1 MRSFLALLVT
11 AMLSLSMTK
20 APTGVTRTFDITAY
34 QFGYTVT
41 PFPFSV
47 AVGDTV
53 VIRATSGDVVHGLV
67 MDPYVRDAVTLVPG
81 ETVTRT
87 FVADTR
93 GRFTFGCTSYCGF
106 GHFGMAD
113 SFYVYSPDG
122 TAPAIASL
130 APLSGPVQGATL
142 AINGSNFS
150 RNTRIAIDGA
160 SVPNAFVS
168 ATQIYT
174 LAPPHAPGVVA
185 VTVYNTDGQ
194 SATANFI
201 YEAPPRRRAVGLRQL
216 AAADSKQPR
225 SGGKPPQS

>member
-1 MRSFLALLVT
+1 MRRARSMSRGRWAVRRSPRSRRSRTRILSRAAGRRNADGRINGMRSFLALLVT

-106 GHFGMAD
+106 GHFGMAGSFFVFFGRGD
-113 SFYVYSPDG
+113 SFSVYSPDG

-150 RNTRIAIDGA
+150 RNTR
-160 SVPNAFVS
+160 
-168 ATQIYT
+168 
-174 LAPPHAPGVVA
+174 
-185 VTVYNTDGQ
+185 
-194 SATANFI
+194 
-201 YEAPPRRRAVGLRQL
+201 
-216 AAADSKQPR
+216 
-225 SGGKPPQS
+225 